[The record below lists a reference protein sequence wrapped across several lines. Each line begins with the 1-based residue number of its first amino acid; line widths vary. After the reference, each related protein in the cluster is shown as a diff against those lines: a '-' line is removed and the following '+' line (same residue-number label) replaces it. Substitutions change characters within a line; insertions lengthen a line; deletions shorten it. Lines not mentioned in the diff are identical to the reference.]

1 VLVFFTKIKYLILLV
16 RLCVFFFFFFGG
28 RLHVGYRPGIGLFR
42 PGHGS
47 RLPLEIFL
55 FKA

>member
-16 RLCVFFFFFFGG
+16 RLCVFFFFFGG